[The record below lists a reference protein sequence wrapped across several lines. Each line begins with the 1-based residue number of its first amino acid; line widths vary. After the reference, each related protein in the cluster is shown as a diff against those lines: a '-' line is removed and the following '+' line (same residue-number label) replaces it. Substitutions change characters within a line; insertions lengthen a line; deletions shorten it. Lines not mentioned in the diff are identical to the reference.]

1 MNYEGDIMKR
11 ILGLILGIAFT
22 FCASAVEP
30 FQVEIV
36 KEVPLLKSDIYDQTV
51 IWFAEN
57 FKSSKAV
64 IEMKDKDLGVIIG
77 NAAMDVN
84 ISLTK
89 WLPAVYTPF
98 TFKMKVEMKD
108 KKFRMTFSN
117 VKMVTNGS
125 ERPIEDTNRESNE
138 KLMTQEFQ
146 KITDSLSVFLS
157 QPKKTNW

>member
-1 MNYEGDIMKR
+1 MKR
-11 ILGLILGIAFT
+11 ILGFILGIALT

-36 KEVPLLKSDIYDQTV
+36 KEVPLLKSEIYDQTV
-51 IWFAEN
+51 VWIAEN

-77 NAAMDVN
+77 NASMDVN

-89 WLPAVYTPF
+89 WLPAVYSPF

-108 KKFRMTFSN
+108 EKLRMTFNN
-117 VKMVTNGS
+117 VKMITNGL
-125 ERPIEDTNRESNE
+125 EKPIEDTNRESNE

-146 KITDSLSVFLS
+146 KITDSLSAFLS